1 MAAPRNSLL
10 LLLAALALLGAPPR
24 ARAQVSPQEVA
35 NPELKALTSE
45 YFQNLVALNREIGM
59 EKFPFPF
66 RLSRYVGLD
75 PKNQA
80 ASDTRGL
87 EFVRFQDR
95 LILKCSGNYNAAFDA
110 KQFTRNQRA
119 DQVFSAVVSP
129 ILLMLPQYFADAKDF
144 DGVGFEISYHVR
156 EASSHADFEGKENL
170 VVVLAVSDALRFS
183 QARISDEQQDILNGS
198 EVYLSGERFGLALGK
213 ADPLPV
219 EELGAS
225 TQPSERAQNSA
236 GRSRTLSKS
245 GRGNEQDLHASSGA
259 RIGAPAST
267 APPPAPPP
275 PPPTP
280 AEVDQLQAKFQSDLE
295 NFGKHIGAV
304 MHQASS
310 SPPDLA
316 VFRNALYLQLT
327 VANPEI
333 FDKDKTSLYKRA
345 ALSFDTFLAPHLGD
359 LVSGLPAIPNLAGL
373 DITVLVKV
381 SATGS
386 ASEAVEF
393 ACPLPALRSF
403 STFEITNQ
411 ELIDQSIVIVNGV
424 RISLHLQQVE

>member
-1 MAAPRNSLL
+1 MQLSRNFA
-10 LLLAALALLGAPPR
+10 LLALPLTALGMLWTAAS
-24 ARAQVSPQEVA
+24 AHAQVSPQEVP

-45 YFQNLVALNREIGM
+45 YFQSLVALNRQIGVQ
-59 EKFPFPF
+59 KFPFSF

-119 DQVFSAVVSP
+119 SQVFSDVVLP
-129 ILLMLPQYFADAKDF
+129 ILRTLPPYLADAKDF

-170 VVVLAVSDALRFS
+170 VVVLGVGDAMRFS
-183 QARISDEQQDILNGS
+183 QERSLDEQQDILNGS
-198 EVYLSGERFGLALGK
+198 EVYVSGERYGLALGK
-213 ADPLPV
+213 EDPLPV
-219 EELGAS
+219 EELGAPA
-225 TQPSERAQNSA
+225 QPSERAQNSTA
-236 GRSRTLSKS
+236 RNRTFSRDS
-245 GRGNEQDLHASSGA
+245 RGNSQDLGASSGA
-259 RIGAPAST
+259 RIASAAGAA
-267 APPPAPPP
+267 AQPPPAPPAP
-275 PPPTP
+275 PLTPT
-280 AEVDQLQAKFQSDLE
+280 EVDQLQAKYQSALE
-295 NFGKHIGAV
+295 DFGKHVATV
-304 MHQASS
+304 THQINS

-327 VANPEI
+327 LANPEV

-373 DITVLVKV
+373 DITVLVRR
-381 SATGS
+381 
-386 ASEAVEF
+386 
-393 ACPLPALRSF
+393 P
-403 STFEITNQ
+403 
-411 ELIDQSIVIVNGV
+411 
-424 RISLHLQQVE
+424 

>member
-1 MAAPRNSLL
+1 MPSLRISLFL
-10 LLLAALALLGAPPR
+10 LPLAALALLGTAPPTS
-24 ARAQVSPQEVA
+24 AQVSPQEVA

-45 YFQNLVALNREIGM
+45 YFQNLIALNREIGG

-119 DQVFSAVVSP
+119 SQVFSDVVLP
-129 ILLMLPQYFADAKDF
+129 ILRALPPYLADAQDF

-156 EASSHADFEGKENL
+156 EASGHADFEGKENL
-170 VVVLAVSDALRFS
+170 VVVLAVSDAMRFS
-183 QARISDEQQDILNGS
+183 QASGPDEQQNILNGS
-198 EVYLSGERFGLALGK
+198 EVYVSGERYGLALGK
-213 ADPLPV
+213 ADPLPLD
-219 EELGAS
+219 ELAANSVARGGA
-225 TQPSERAQNSA
+225 P
-236 GRSRTLSKS
+236 SKS
-245 GRGNEQDLHASSGA
+245 GRSNEQDLHASPGA
-259 RIGAPAST
+259 RTSSPAAAAPQLPT
-267 APPPAPPP
+267 LQTPPL
-275 PPPTP
+275 TP
-280 AEVDQLQAKFQSDLE
+280 AEIDQLQAKFESALGD
-295 NFGKHIGAV
+295 FGKHVDTV

-316 VFRNALYLQLT
+316 LFRNALYLQLT
-327 VANPEI
+327 VRNPEI
-333 FDKDKTSLYKRA
+333 FEKDKTSLYKRA

-373 DITVLVKV
+373 DITVLVK
-381 SATGS
+381 ATGAGS

-393 ACPLPALRSF
+393 ACPLPVLRSF
-403 STFEITNQ
+403 SAFEITNQ
-411 ELIDQSIVIVNGV
+411 ELIDESVVIVNGV